1 MGQRSL
7 GLTWLDRN
15 DQKQQEWAHKYL
27 QGKGE
32 IDQQRHPLRNDQL
45 LRIGEELESTREG
58 ILLIGQMKDAWRKFK
73 SNASDSEKGRKTY
86 AFKLKVDVKNQLA
99 WLAKKKKVTA
109 AEMLGRLISGELD
122 AHVRFETTLNEEKKT
137 HKELLRNSK
146 NNTAQY
152 KETNKTLRELLD
164 VSIAR
169 VCRLEILLQDV
180 APSTEP
186 VTQDQQR
193 RIDKR
198 CKQIMVDAEA
208 IVKGQSTLLP
218 SELFN
223 HAIPVGDS
231 TQALKEPATESPFC
245 SQKSPT
251 ENQSSSTEYTSRID
265 SERLP
270 LPEDHLESTF
280 VLVAAP
286 HYPAT
291 SNLAGLRPKEL
302 PEEKNSVSLEKNAN
316 DLESRSVL
324 QSRPGSEALTDIS
337 AGIKKIPLQIKK
349 TTVLRV
355 SQGKP
360 EEN

>member
-1 MGQRSL
+1 MRQRSL
-7 GLTWLDRN
+7 GLEWIDKN
-15 DQKQQEWAHKYL
+15 DYLQQRWAHEYL
-27 QGKGE
+27 QGKGR
-32 IDQQRHPLRNDQL
+32 IDQQRRASTHEYLLGVGRN
-45 LRIGEELESTREG
+45 LEDSEAG
-58 ILLIGQMKDAWRKFK
+58 QGLIGKMKNAWRQKK
-73 SNASDSEKGRKTY
+73 YRSPDKGRKACT
-86 AFKLKVDVKNQLA
+86 FKLKTEVKKELSSLA
-99 WLAKKKKVTA
+99 RRNRTNETSLLTT
-109 AEMLGRLISGELD
+109 LISDESQAQTDL
-122 AHVRFETTLNEEKKT
+122 K
-137 HKELLRNSK
+137 KELKQVNDRHK
-146 NNTAQY
+146 AQLSAC
-152 KETNKTLRELLD
+152 KEEINKHKQANKTLMDLLKSS
-164 VSIAR
+164 VAALSR
-169 VCRLEILLQDV
+169 FKILLQDV
-180 APSTEP
+180 APSIEP

-223 HAIPVGDS
+223 HAIPVGDA
-231 TQALKEPATESPFC
+231 THALKEAATASPFC
-245 SQKSPT
+245 SQKSST
-251 ENQSSSTEYTSRID
+251 DNQSSSTEDTFRID

-286 HYPAT
+286 HDPAT
-291 SNLAGLRPKEL
+291 NNLAGLRPKEL

>member
-1 MGQRSL
+1 MSRRAP

-15 DQKQQEWAHKYL
+15 DHKQQKWAHKYL
-27 QGKGE
+27 QNKGE
-32 IDQQRHPLRNDQL
+32 IDQKDDSSRIDQL
-45 LRIGEELESTREG
+45 LQIGEKLSSTSEG
-58 ILLIGQMKDAWRKFK
+58 ILLIERMKDTWRKVK
-73 SNASDSEKGRKTY
+73 SNASDKDKDRKIY
-86 AFKLKVDVKNQLA
+86 AFKLKVDVKKKLTS
-99 WLAKKKKVTA
+99 LAKKNKATA
-109 AEMLGRLISGELD
+109 ADMLGRLISGELD
-122 AHVRFETTLNEEKKT
+122 AHVRFETRLNEEKKT
-137 HKELLRNSK
+137 YKELLRNSR

-223 HAIPVGDS
+223 HAIPVGDA
-231 TQALKEPATESPFC
+231 THALKEAATASPFC
-245 SQKSPT
+245 SQKSSAD
-251 ENQSSSTEYTSRID
+251 NQSSSTEDTFRID

-270 LPEDHLESTF
+270 LPEGHSKPSLVLE
-280 VLVAAP
+280 AEP
-286 HYPAT
+286 HGPGT
-291 SNLAGLRPKEL
+291 NNHTGLRPKEL
-302 PEEKNSVSLEKNAN
+302 PEEKNSVSLEKNAT